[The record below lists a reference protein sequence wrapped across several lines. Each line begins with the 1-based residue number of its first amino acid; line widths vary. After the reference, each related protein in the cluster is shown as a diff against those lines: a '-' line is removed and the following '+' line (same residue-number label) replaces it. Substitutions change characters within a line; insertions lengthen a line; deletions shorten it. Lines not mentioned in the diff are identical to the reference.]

1 MKNCL
6 LTLAVVAAL
15 AIAGPAFSQ
24 HAYLDVNGDGLNYD
38 KEVENNP
45 GTTALPDNIGPGTT
59 AIDVYFSSN
68 TNSDGSAAVCDED
81 PSKQLTF
88 GSYEAVLKG
97 VGSGT
102 VSFTGWTNNLAGFTI
117 GLITAGDGTF
127 AQAGQETWFARG
139 AAPPGLPPGT
149 YKVGTIGVTVTGT
162 PQVIFGTSSAISGN
176 AQTSFGSNC
185 DGARF
190 DNTLRLG
197 PQGDPEYDWFRS
209 FGTTAPTPVVKS
221 TWGKIKT
228 LYH

>member
-15 AIAGPAFSQ
+15 AIAGPAYSQ
-24 HAYLDVNGDGLNYD
+24 YAYLDVNGDGLNYD
-38 KEVENNP
+38 REVANGNN
-45 GTTALPDNIGPGTT
+45 GAGSDAIGPGTT
-59 AIDVYFSSN
+59 SIDVWFVSN
-68 TNSDGSAAVCDED
+68 QMADGSAAVCDED
-81 PSKQLTF
+81 PNRNLTM
-88 GSYEAVLKG
+88 GSYEAVLKYT
-97 VGSGT
+97 GSGT
-102 VSFTGWTNNLAGFTI
+102 VTFNGWTDNMGWTI

-127 AQAGQETWFARG
+127 ATAGADSWFARG
-139 AAPPGLPPGT
+139 GAPPGVAPGT
-149 YKVGTIGVTVTGT
+149 YKVGTISVTVTGS
-162 PQVIFGTSSAISGN
+162 PIVSFGTASAISGN
-176 AQTSFGSNC
+176 AQTSFGSQC

-197 PQGDPEYDWFRS
+197 PQGDPDYDWFQS

>member
-15 AIAGPAFSQ
+15 AIAGPAYSQ
-24 HAYLDVNGDGLNYD
+24 YAYLDVNGDGLNYD
-38 KEVENNP
+38 REVANGNM
-45 GTTALPDNIGPGTT
+45 GLDPDDLDAAVTS
-59 AIDVYFSSN
+59 IDVWFV
-68 TNSDGSAAVCDED
+68 TNAMADGSAAVCDED
-81 PSKQLTF
+81 PSKQLTL
-88 GSYEAVLKG
+88 GSYEAVLRYT
-97 VGSGT
+97 GSGT
-102 VSFTGWTNNLAGFTI
+102 VTFNGWSDNLGFPF

-127 AQAGQETWFARG
+127 ATAGTDAWFARG
-139 AAPPGLPPGT
+139 GAPPGLAPGA
-149 YKVGTIGVTVTGT
+149 YKVGTISVTVTGT
-162 PQVIFGTSSAISGN
+162 PTIIFGIDSAINGN

-197 PQGDPEYDWFRS
+197 PQNDPEYDWYQS

>member
-15 AIAGPAFSQ
+15 AVAGPAFSQ

-38 KEVENNP
+38 KEVANGNMAAP
-45 GTTALPDNIGPGTT
+45 PDNITAATT
-59 AIDVYFSSN
+59 SIDVWFS
-68 TNSDGSAAVCDED
+68 TNEMGDGSAAVCDED
-81 PSKQLTF
+81 PSRQLTF
-88 GSYEAVLKG
+88 GSYEAV
-97 VGSGT
+97 VRYTGSGS
-102 VSFTGWTNNLAGFTI
+102 VVFNGWTDALGFTI

-127 AQAGQETWFARG
+127 AAGGTDAWFARG
-139 AAPPGLPPGT
+139 TAPPGLPPGT
-149 YKVGTIGVTVTGT
+149 YKIGSIGVTVTGT
-162 PQVIFGTSSAISGN
+162 PTVIFGTDSGISGN

-197 PQGDPEYDWFRS
+197 PQGHPDYDWYQS
-209 FGTTAPTPVVKS
+209 YGTTAPTPVVKS

>member
-24 HAYLDVNGDGLNYD
+24 HAWLDVNGDGLNYD
-38 KEVENNP
+38 KEVANGNLGA
-45 GTTALPDNIGPGTT
+45 GTDGVGPGTT
-59 AIDVYFSSN
+59 SIDVWYSSN
-68 TNSDGSAAVCDED
+68 TMADGSAAVCDED
-81 PSKQLTF
+81 PSRLLTF
-88 GSYEAVLKG
+88 GSYEGLLRAT
-97 VGSGT
+97 GSGT
-102 VSFTGWTNNLAGFTI
+102 VTFTGWTDNLGFGI
-117 GLITAGDGTF
+117 GIITEGDGTF
-127 AQAGQETWFARG
+127 VALGTDTWFGRAG
-139 AAPPGLPPGT
+139 NPPGLPPGT
-149 YKVGTIGVTVTGT
+149 YKAGTLSLTVTGT
-162 PQVIFGTSSAISGN
+162 PTIIFASTSGISGN
-176 AQTSFGSNC
+176 AQTAFGSNC

-197 PQGDPEYDWFRS
+197 PQVDDMWDWTQS

>member
-15 AIAGPAFSQ
+15 AVAGPAFSQ

-38 KEVENNP
+38 KEVANGNMSAP
-45 GTTALPDNIGPGTT
+45 PDNIGPGTT
-59 AIDVYFSSN
+59 AIDVYFATN
-68 TNSDGSAAVCDED
+68 TNGDGSAATCDED
-81 PSKQLTF
+81 PSKNMTL
-88 GSYEAVLKG
+88 GSYEAVLRY
-97 VGSGT
+97 VGSGS
-102 VSFTGWTNNLAGFTI
+102 VVFNGWSDNLGFPF

-127 AQAGQETWFARG
+127 AAAGTDAWFARG
-139 AAPPGLPPGT
+139 GAPPGLPPGT
-149 YKVGTIGVTVTGT
+149 HKVGTISVTVTGT
-162 PQVIFGTSSAISGN
+162 PTVIFGIDSGISGN
-176 AQTSFGSNC
+176 AQTAFGSSC

-190 DNTLRLG
+190 DNTIRLG
-197 PQGDPEYDWFRS
+197 PVGHPDYDWSQS